1 MFLEPSI
8 VTKNWSISVT
18 GGVIRLLPEL
28 EPVTG
33 DVARG
38 SLTEDIAG
46 VPHSFL
52 TWLKRIINLVN

>member
-1 MFLEPSI
+1 M
-8 VTKNWSISVT
+8 TKNWSISVT